1 MAALGIQPC
10 WEAALQVAESLS
22 GLAGVDEDLGAIIV
36 QDFATGRPDRLRRV
50 HGQAFVLS
58 MLAEVAIDPILGA
71 IVLAG
76 SERSPLGHQKTEHL
90 ERGRS
95 ILEALG
101 CKTYPSDTDALI

>member
-58 MLAEVAIDPILGA
+58 MLAEVAIDPILG
-71 IVLAG
+71 
-76 SERSPLGHQKTEHL
+76 RDRLGRQ
-90 ERGRS
+90 R
-95 ILEALG
+95 ALPPRPP
-101 CKTYPSDTDALI
+101 KDRTS